1 MSSESDAWKTKPT
14 DRFVLKWIK
23 CHLSARVTPRLV
35 ALRWLHPWMITASA
49 AFLGV
54 LAGFIFASGWGFLAG
69 LVALISQVLDGV
81 DGQFA
86 RLTGKETAA
95 GAFLDSVLDRYPDGA
110 MMIGLTVY
118 LLRIQLEVPSIL
130 IVGLGFLGFV
140 GSTLISYSAARA
152 ETLAFDLGKPTLA
165 SKGTRMTA
173 MALSGLGSFFWPLL
187 PFVALCYL
195 AVHPNVVVI
204 KRIVQVYRLSQS

>member
-1 MSSESDAWKTKPT
+1 
-14 DRFVLKWIK
+14 
-23 CHLSARVTPRLV
+23 
-35 ALRWLHPWMITASA
+35 MITVSSA
-49 AFLGV
+49 CLGV
-54 LAGFIFASGWGFLAG
+54 LAGIVFASGWGFLAG
-69 LVALISQVLDGV
+69 LVALMSQVLDGV

-86 RLTGKETAA
+86 RLTGRESAA

-118 LLRIQLEVPSIL
+118 ILRITSEIPAAL

-140 GSTLISYSAARA
+140 GSTLISYSTARA

-165 SKGTRMTA
+165 SKGTRMTV
-173 MALSGLGSFFWPLL
+173 MVLSGLGSFFWPLL

-195 AVHPNVVVI
+195 AVHPTVVVV
-204 KRIVQVYRLSQS
+204 KRIVRVYRLSSSQEAH

>member
-1 MSSESDAWKTKPT
+1 
-14 DRFVLKWIK
+14 
-23 CHLSARVTPRLV
+23 
-35 ALRWLHPWMITASA
+35 MITVSSA
-49 AFLGV
+49 CLGV
-54 LAGFIFASGWGFLAG
+54 LAGIIFALGWGFLAG

-86 RLTGKETAA
+86 RLTGRESNA
-95 GAFLDSVLDRYPDGA
+95 GAFLDSVLDRYPDSA

-118 LLRIQLEVPSIL
+118 VCRMQSEISAIL
-130 IVGLGFLGFV
+130 VVGLGFLGFV
-140 GSTLISYSAARA
+140 GSTLISYSTARA
-152 ETLAFDLGKPTLA
+152 ENLALDLGKPTLA

-173 MALSGLGSFFWPLL
+173 MALSGLGSFFWQLL

-195 AVHPNVVVI
+195 AVHPTVVVV